1 MLALACRC
9 KHSGC
14 GRWLAIFA
22 ATSKTILSVRY
33 DAAALMRA
41 HVTPRWCKDRRR
53 EAHCG
58 ALGSTAMH
66 CGALRSISGTSG
78 FVLLHPGSLKETE
91 ESGTQDKED
100 FSFCAFLL
108 AALDVFANLI

>member
-1 MLALACRC
+1 
-9 KHSGC
+9 
-14 GRWLAIFA
+14 
-22 ATSKTILSVRY
+22 
-33 DAAALMRA
+33 
-41 HVTPRWCKDRRR
+41 
-53 EAHCG
+53 
-58 ALGSTAMH
+58 MH